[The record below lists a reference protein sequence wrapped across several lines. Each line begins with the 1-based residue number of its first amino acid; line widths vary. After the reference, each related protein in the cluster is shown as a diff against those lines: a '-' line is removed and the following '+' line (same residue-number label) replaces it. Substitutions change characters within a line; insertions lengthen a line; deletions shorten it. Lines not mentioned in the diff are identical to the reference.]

1 MAGIGASES
10 MRLSGYIADVESGMF
25 FQGKIS
31 IKGGKIEKIERCE
44 VENPQYILPGLV
56 DSHVHIESSM
66 LTPSEFARVAVRNG
80 VVAVVAD
87 PHEIANVM
95 GVEGVRFMMDNAD
108 QAKLKFYWGVPSC
121 VPAAPFDISG
131 AILGASEVG
140 ELLSDPRATHLGE
153 MMNFPGVV
161 SNDPEVLAKIEKA
174 KQLDKP
180 VDGHAPGLAGE
191 DLKKYVASGISTDH
205 EAIDICEAEEKLH
218 LGMKILIR
226 EGSAAKNFENLYPLV
241 NQYPSQVMFCT
252 DDCHPDDLLKGTI
265 NLLVKR
271 GVKKGLDFFNLIKAA
286 SINPVKHYNLGVG
299 QLRVGEPADFIVVD
313 NPDDFNIRQTYING
327 EQVYSSEE
335 DIVLPTVKVNPINN
349 FKAKQINTKSLEV
362 VAKGG
367 KKIRVM
373 EVIDKE
379 IYTKL
384 LEVELTVADG
394 KVVPDLD
401 KDILKIV
408 VVNRYEPT
416 LPVVGFVKGTGIT
429 YGAICSSVAHDSHNI
444 IAIGADD
451 SSLVE
456 VINEIIEA
464 KGGIGV
470 HNGKATE
477 IFPLPIAGIMST
489 EIAEAAAAAYEYLQ
503 EKAKRLGTTLTAPF
517 MIMAFLA
524 LIVIPE
530 LKIAAGGLFDVTK
543 FQPVDLFV

>member
-1 MAGIGASES
+1 MKDTYAKGVIQ
-10 MRLSGYIADVESGMF
+10 LSGYIAKSDSEEFV
-25 FQGKIS
+25 QGKIT
-31 IKGGKIEKIERCE
+31 IRDGVIEKIEPCE
-44 VENPQYILPGLV
+44 VVNPQYILPGLV

-66 LTPSEFARVAVRNG
+66 LTPIEFARVAVRNG
-80 VVAVVAD
+80 LVAVVAD

-95 GVEGVRFMMDNAD
+95 GVEGVRFMMDNAE

-131 AILGASEVG
+131 ATLGVEEVE
-140 ELLSDPRATHLGE
+140 ELLSDSRCTHLGE

-161 SNDPEVLAKIEKA
+161 SNDPEVLAKLEKA
-174 KQLDKP
+174 KQLGKP

-191 DLKKYVASGISTDH
+191 ELKKYAASGISTDH
-205 EAIDICEAEEKLH
+205 EAIDICEAEEKIY

-241 NQYPSQVMFCT
+241 NRYPSQVMFCT

-271 GVKKGLDFFNLIKAA
+271 GLKKGLDFFNLIKAA
-286 SINPVKHYNLGVG
+286 AINPVKHYKLGVG
-299 QLRVGEPADFIVVD
+299 QLRVGDPADFIVVD
-313 NPDDFNIRQTYING
+313 NPDDFNIQQTYING
-327 EQVYSSEE
+327 EPVYSATEN
-335 DIVLPTVKVNPINN
+335 IVFPLVEVKPINT
-349 FKAKQINTKSLEV
+349 FKAKPINLKSLEV
-362 VAKGG
+362 TAKEG
-367 KKIRVM
+367 KRIRVI

-379 IYTKL
+379 LYTKQ
-384 LEVELTVADG
+384 LEIEPTIIDG
-394 KVVPDLD
+394 KVVTDLD

-416 LPVVGFVKGTGIT
+416 PPVVGFVKGTGLKH
-429 YGAICSSVAHDSHNI
+429 GAICSSVAHDSHNI

-451 SSLVE
+451 NSLVE
-456 VINEIIEA
+456 LINKIIET

-470 HNGKATE
+470 HNGKAIE
-477 IFPLPIAGIMST
+477 VFPLPIAGIMSVET
-489 EIAEAAAAAYEYLQ
+489 AEVAASAYDDLQ
-503 EKAKRLGTTLTAPF
+503 EKAKALGATLTAPF
-517 MIMAFLA
+517 MTMAFLS

-543 FQPVDLFV
+543 FQAVDLFV